1 MSQANNQPAK
11 QPNSTPSVKSA
22 AVTDRGLNEKR
33 PLNEDSFLADSE
45 RGIFSVADG
54 VGGAEA
60 GEVASQTAIEVLD
73 EAFRHQVEGADI
85 EDLMELAIQR
95 ANASIHQMAQDHA
108 KFSMMAT
115 TIVGLHIKGNVA
127 TIGHVGDS
135 RLYRLTPAGQLLRE
149 TADHSVVEEEVR
161 AGRMTA
167 EQAANHPSKNV
178 ISRALGAESDVEV
191 DLKVIEVDDGTEFLL
206 CTDGITRHIP
216 DHELRHLLIT
226 HDDLPALCGELK
238 RLCYERG
245 AEDNLTA
252 VMVRVGTA
260 ISAKERVDD
269 LEKTISPETT
279 PVAAVA
285 DLSQTSLET
294 RPEPAGGFVPASR
307 KAFPAAE
314 AHAATAGISPA
325 TAQAVVSQETRNVDA
340 QVDAI
345 ESRLEVPGPAPSRSG
360 IERTMT
366 RLFLFVLVI
375 GALAG
380 AFYAGRKY
388 KGPIPYLEQ
397 SAAPAA
403 ESSPTPV
410 VGDDPLLKF
419 ERGRREVDNDPHAWL
434 ATQLKTELS
443 KQAILQ
449 PLDSTDAEFLYLYG
463 RASLLV
469 GNNEEA
475 MKAFEATIARANLV
489 SPQANATLKKEAT
502 LGLAAVALKSDKDK
516 LAAQARFDEM
526 MSAASP
532 SSLSASP
539 STSPPSSP
547 SLSP

>member
-1 MSQANNQPAK
+1 MSQPSNQTGV
-11 QPNSTPSVKSA
+11 QPNKAPSLKSA
-22 AVTDRGLNEKR
+22 AVTDRGLSEKR

-60 GEVASQTAIEVLD
+60 GEVASQTAVEVLD
-73 EAFRHQVEGADI
+73 EAFRHQMDGADI

-115 TIVGLHIKGNVA
+115 TIVSLHIKGNVA

-161 AGRMTA
+161 AGRMTP
-167 EQAANHPSKNV
+167 EQAANHPSKNI
-178 ISRALGAESDVEV
+178 ISRALGAESDVDV
-191 DLKVIEVDDGTEFLL
+191 DMKVIEVDDGTQFLL

-216 DHELRHLLIT
+216 DHELRQLLIT
-226 HDDLPALCGELK
+226 HDDLTTLCAELK
-238 RLCYERG
+238 RVCFERG

-252 VMVRVGTA
+252 IVVRVGPS
-260 ISAKERVDD
+260 ISFKERMED
-269 LEKTISPETT
+269 LEKTIQPETS
-279 PVAAVA
+279 PVAAVVLQKTLDGSVDA
-285 DLSQTSLET
+285 D
-294 RPEPAGGFVPASR
+294 GGFVPASR
-307 KAFPAAE
+307 KAFPAATVPTSAE
-314 AHAATAGISPA
+314 
-325 TAQAVVSQETRNVDA
+325 VVTSQESQNIK
-340 QVDAI
+340 AI
-345 ESRLEVPGPAPSRSG
+345 ENRLDVPGPEAPRGG

-366 RLFLFVLVI
+366 RFFLLVLVL

-388 KGPIPYLEQ
+388 KGPIPYLDQ
-397 SAAPAA
+397 KAATVA
-403 ESSPTPV
+403 EASPTPV
-410 VGDDPLLKF
+410 VGEDPLLKF
-419 ERGRREVDNDPHAWL
+419 ERSRHEVDNDPNAWL
-434 ATQLKTELS
+434 ATQLKSELAR
-443 KQAILQ
+443 QGIAQ

-469 GNNEEA
+469 GKNDEA
-475 MKAFEATIARANLV
+475 MKAFEATIARANLA

-502 LGLAAVALKSDKDK
+502 LGLAAVALKSDKDRT
-516 LAAQARFDEM
+516 AAQAHFDEM
-526 MSAASP
+526 MRATASPAALTPLSAAPAGSP
-532 SSLSASP
+532 S
-539 STSPPSSP
+539 SSP

>member
-1 MSQANNQPAK
+1 MSQPNNQFADT
-11 QPNSTPSVKSA
+11 QPGDAPLHTS

-73 EAFRHQVEGADI
+73 EAFRHRLDGADV

-95 ANASIHQMAQDHA
+95 ANASIHQMAQEHA

-115 TIVGLHIKGNVA
+115 TIVALQIQGNIA

-135 RLYRLTPAGQLLRE
+135 RLYRLTPSGQLIRE

-167 EQAANHPSKNV
+167 EQAAHHPSKNV
-178 ISRALGAESDVEV
+178 ISRALGAEEDVEV
-191 DLKVIEVDDGTEFLL
+191 DLKVIEVDEGTQFLL

-226 HDDLPALCGELK
+226 HDDLPALCAELK

-252 VMVRVGTA
+252 VVVSIGA
-260 ISAKERVDD
+260 PLSANERVED

-279 PVAAVA
+279 PVAAVP
-285 DLSQTSLET
+285 QTMLGT
-294 RPEPAGGFVPASR
+294 GFDAV
-307 KAFPAAE
+307 
-314 AHAATAGISPA
+314 TPA
-325 TAQAVVSQETRNVDA
+325 TAIAPAPPAAIETRLNLS
-340 QVDAI
+340 
-345 ESRLEVPGPAPSRSG
+345 EAPHGRTG
-360 IERTMT
+360 VERTMS
-366 RLFLFVLVI
+366 RFFMFVLFLAVV
-375 GALAG
+375 GA

-388 KGPIPYLEQ
+388 KGQIPYVDN
-397 SAAPAA
+397 APAA
-403 ESSPTPV
+403 QASPPP
-410 VGDDPLLKF
+410 VGDDPILKF
-419 ERGRREVDNDPHAWL
+419 ERSRREVDNDPNAWL
-434 ATQLKTELS
+434 ATQLKSELTR
-443 KQAILQ
+443 QAIQQ
-449 PLDSTDAEFLYLYG
+449 PLDSKDGEFLYLYG
-463 RASLLV
+463 RASLLT
-469 GNNEEA
+469 GNNDEA
-475 MKAFEATIARANLV
+475 VKAFDAAIARANLA

-516 LAAQARFDEM
+516 AAAQARFDETIK
-526 MSAASP
+526 P
-532 SSLSASP
+532 SASP
-539 STSPPSSP
+539 APSPSSSP